1 MKIYKVKISKRAKQD
16 LRKVISYIKNNL
28 LEEPIADKYRILFR
42 EKIDQLEYIA
52 ESMPILNEELTGHKD
67 IRKVNVK
74 NYVIFYTVDEEKEEA
89 YVIRV
94 GHVFMDWQ
102 KYLKDI

>member
-28 LEEPIADKYRILFR
+28 LEEARADKYRILFR

-52 ESMPILNEELTGHKD
+52 ESMPTLNEELT
-67 IRKVNVK
+67 IS
-74 NYVIFYTVDEEKEEA
+74 F
-89 YVIRV
+89 
-94 GHVFMDWQ
+94 
-102 KYLKDI
+102 

>member
-28 LEEPIADKYRILFR
+28 LEEDKYRILFR

-52 ESMPILNEELTGHKD
+52 ESMPTLNEELT
-67 IRKVNVK
+67 IS
-74 NYVIFYTVDEEKEEA
+74 F
-89 YVIRV
+89 
-94 GHVFMDWQ
+94 
-102 KYLKDI
+102 

>member
-52 ESMPILNEELTGHKD
+52 ESMPTLNEELT
-67 IRKVNVK
+67 IS
-74 NYVIFYTVDEEKEEA
+74 F
-89 YVIRV
+89 
-94 GHVFMDWQ
+94 
-102 KYLKDI
+102 

>member
-1 MKIYKVKISKRAKQD
+1 MKTYKVKISKRAKQD
-16 LRKVISYIKNNL
+16 LRRVISYIKNNL
-28 LEEPIADKYRILFR
+28 LEESIADKYRILFR

-52 ESMPILNEELTGHKD
+52 GSMPPLDEELTGHKD

-74 NYVIFYTVDEEKEEA
+74 NYVIFYTIDKEKEEA
-89 YVIRV
+89 YVVRV
-94 GHVFMDWQ
+94 GHAFMDWQ